1 MQRKNNI
8 LKSARNGMAMM
19 MAIIVLLVVA
29 TVMAL
34 SLSLTMQTSKRTTD
48 IYLYEQSVLLS
59 QSAAEYAMLRISQAA
74 PCSLG
79 NITTFGYGGDGTVG
93 DDIYTIEITMQ
104 YISNAGSLCAGFSV
118 GNTFATV
125 TYVPAAGEVS
135 SDGSV
140 VMDITVTANPDGTTE
155 PIRYFRR
162 SIQKL

>member
-1 MQRKNNI
+1 MQRKNYF

-19 MAIIVLLVVA
+19 MAIIVLLVIA

-34 SLSLTMQTSKRTTD
+34 SLSLTMQTTKRTTD

-74 PCSLG
+74 PCSLAT
-79 NITTFGYGGDGTVG
+79 IPTYGYGGNGTPAN
-93 DDIYTIEITMQ
+93 DIYTIETTMQ
-104 YISNAGSLCAGFSV
+104 YISNAGTACAT
-118 GNTFATV
+118 NATTTFATV
-125 TYVPAAGEVS
+125 NYADS
-135 SDGSV
+135 NGSV
-140 VMDITVTANPDGTTE
+140 LMDITVTANPDGTTE